1 MKKKLLIGLSVVAA
15 SAALLGGTYAYLTD
29 VEKDAN
35 VFTIGNVDIDL
46 LSAVGDET
54 IKLMP
59 NNNDKTRVDYQ
70 IKNIGDEA
78 AYVWLRVKV
87 PAALEESSTLA
98 ADNIIHWN
106 YLGAYTNGYENTQK
120 YIDSAKAQGYE
131 APVTND
137 QTWIHLDGKN
147 NVKIGDEKYNVYD
160 ILYTGKLASNEKT
173 TVGVSTVYMDQRV
186 DYVDG
191 SDNGVDDGYWAL
203 VKDGGDTIVPINH
216 DFNDGANF
224 IVEAHAIQ
232 ANGFKTVEEAYA
244 AYNAQWANTEDGTK
258 LTVELPQN

>member
-59 NNNDKTRVDYQ
+59 NNNDKTKVDYQ
-70 IKNIGDEA
+70 IQNIGDEA

-106 YLGAYTNGYENTQK
+106 YLGAYTNGYENTQNIVNYYGEDATDVAAVYCYNTLCLFRSRK
-120 YIDSAKAQGYE
+120 FCCHYHKRFHHRRLHFQNNIYQKLLCHYS
-131 APVTND
+131 TNL
-137 QTWIHLDGKN
+137 QFFRYFSSNMYQIHFFFRFHLHFHN
-147 NVKIGDEKYNVYD
+147 NTHYHIEFFF
-160 ILYTGKLASNEKT
+160 
-173 TVGVSTVYMDQRV
+173 
-186 DYVDG
+186 
-191 SDNGVDDGYWAL
+191 
-203 VKDGGDTIVPINH
+203 P
-216 DFNDGANF
+216 
-224 IVEAHAIQ
+224 
-232 ANGFKTVEEAYA
+232 
-244 AYNAQWANTEDGTK
+244 
-258 LTVELPQN
+258 